1 MLAEK
6 ALADELCA
14 GFYRLDG
21 ASAFSQ
27 GLVSMDPARASGPE
41 SFERHARELAAKQRG
56 LDVGLSLLEQT
67 RRHVGH
73 DGWDVSC
80 NPEFGALYLRAHG
93 AALSRVP
100 RGLALVSIVENPSPP
115 KYPTLDLEGVLCFG
129 WHQPGAGNDV
139 LGSAQRRVFA
149 EAGLVLP
156 RSLFEQ
162 PLPADLPPKFE
173 SRGVFGGAAGRSAP
187 RVLFLTVRVP
197 AGARLKTVRVPA
209 RPPPERFGARPSHA
223 HGAISCA
230 CEFCLLRL
238 HQGGH
243 NIISNIPSDS
253 PDSSSATPLRST

>member
-1 MLAEK
+1 MRGRPSSEAPTRGAVVMLAEK

-41 SFERHARELAAKQRG
+41 SFERHARELAANQRG

-173 SRGVFGGAAGRSAP
+173 SRGVFRGAAGRSAP
-187 RVLFLTVRVP
+187 RLLFLSVQVP
-197 AGARLKTVRVPA
+197 AGAD
-209 RPPPERFGARPSHA
+209 FG
-223 HGAISCA
+223 
-230 CEFCLLRL
+230 
-238 HQGGH
+238 
-243 NIISNIPSDS
+243 
-253 PDSSSATPLRST
+253 